1 MRVKSMKLAAIAAA
15 ALCAAGT
22 VSPACAQEANGVG
35 TQFELTFW
43 QSVDGSTDAAMYEAY
58 LAKYPDG
65 TFAPLARAKITSLR
79 KAMQAA
85 SAAPVAAPA
94 AVAPVAPVAPVAA
107 PRSAPVPQIVPAAG
121 PTIAPT
127 AEAPRFA
134 EAAPAPAPAA
144 APQPAPAV
152 FQQASVPVQ
161 PAPQAMPQPAPVAA
175 PAPAAAHVA
184 VADAGNQ
191 PSTLGALLAAL
202 AQTQE
207 AGGGSATPARA
218 PVAAAPAAGYATPAP
233 APIAQAPVGAGF
245 ALPQRPQMVA
255 VPQVALPGSFCSAE
269 ARNAFHDATYQPA
282 VEAAKRN
289 NDAAVAY
296 MKQIQASYDSYQL
309 SGDSNS
315 MNALAAEAKS
325 WQPVAADAYA
335 AQAALV
341 RQFEVLMAVPI
352 STCGAPK

>member
-1 MRVKSMKLAAIAAA
+1 MAAV
-15 ALCAAGT
+15 CAAG
-22 VSPACAQEANGVG
+22 VNVPVVAQEANGVG

-65 TFAPLARAKITSLR
+65 TFAPLARAKISSLR

-107 PRSAPVPQIVPAAG
+107 PRSAPVPQILPAAG
-121 PTIAPT
+121 PTIAPA

-134 EAAPAPAPAA
+134 EAVPAPAPAA
-144 APQPAPAV
+144 APAPQPAPAV

-175 PAPAAAHVA
+175 PATHVA

-207 AGGGSATPARA
+207 AGGGSAAPARA
-218 PVAAAPAAGYATPAP
+218 PVVAAPAAGYVTPAP
-233 APIAQAPVGAGF
+233 TPIAQAPVGAGF

>member
-1 MRVKSMKLAAIAAA
+1 MKLAAIAAA

-22 VSPACAQEANGVG
+22 VGSAGAQEANGVG

-65 TFAPLARAKITSLR
+65 TFAPLARAKISSLR
-79 KAMQAA
+79 KTMQAA

-121 PTIAPT
+121 PTIAPA

-134 EAAPAPAPAA
+134 EAAPAPVA

-161 PAPQAMPQPAPVAA
+161 PAPQPAPA

-218 PVAAAPAAGYATPAP
+218 PVAAASVAGYATPAP

-255 VPQVALPGSFCSAE
+255 VPQVALPASFCSAE

-315 MNALAAEAKS
+315 MNALAAEAKT

-335 AQAALV
+335 VQAALV
-341 RQFEVLMAVPI
+341 RQFETLMAVPI